1 MRERAGFVGDERHHV
16 EHAQAWVCPVVGAQV
31 EPGHAQRGERLG
43 GLGDL
48 VRRSGQGEDRPVV
61 VRVAVQV
68 EQDRR
73 GGRGQLGEESL
84 VAALAHV
91 GHALEDHSASL
102 PVARGGVGGSR
113 RGGPGRGGRSGDGD
127 GLRYAPAA

>member
-73 GGRGQLGEESL
+73 DMAVNGDQR
-84 VAALAHV
+84 V
-91 GHALEDHSASL
+91 
-102 PVARGGVGGSR
+102 GGVGGSR